1 MTRTEPRRLP
11 GADGLRA
18 GIVFVVFAV
27 LQYFLSG
34 SVLSALTGSR
44 EIAQLVHGAQVMVM
58 VGAALAVIAAHHLAG
73 ARAFQRIAVGMAWV
87 FTTIF
92 LLKIVDLSLGLDQAR
107 QPEAGRLLVDA
118 ALLWVNNALLFATWF
133 WLLDTGGASG
143 RKSTAHERPV
153 ELLFPQ
159 DAGHVPGCAGWS
171 PNFFD
176 YLYVAFCIN
185 TTLGPSDTIALSW
198 RTKVLVMLQASASV
212 IILSVIAA
220 RAIGIFD

>member
-1 MTRTEPRRLP
+1 MPPTQLRRLP
-11 GADGLRA
+11 HPDGLRA
-18 GIVFVVFAV
+18 GFVFLLFAV
-27 LQYFLSG
+27 LQYFLSE
-34 SVLSALTGSR
+34 SVVSVLTGSR
-44 EIAQLVHGAQVMVM
+44 EFARLVHVTQVVVM
-58 VGAALAVIAAHHLAG
+58 VGAAVVVIAARQIAKS
-73 ARAFQRIAVGMAWV
+73 RAFQRIAVGVAWV

-92 LLKIVDLSLGLDQAR
+92 LLKIVELSLGLDQAR

-118 ALLWVNNALLFATWF
+118 GLLWVNNAMIFATWY
-133 WLLDTGGASG
+133 WLLDSGGDSG
-143 RKSTAHERPV
+143 RQRSADDRRV
-153 ELLFPQ
+153 DLLFPQ
-159 DAGHVPGCAGWS
+159 EASPVPGYRGWT

-220 RAIGIFD
+220 RAIGIVE